1 MFRDGVSEGQFQE
14 VIVLFSFARNLI
26 FESHQQTDYCEEKI
40 RPIFRFIDLRSSL
53 LHIWNYLGLVK
64 RSALGYLIEVLT

>member
-1 MFRDGVSEGQFQE
+1 MLKAFYRHLRVKPKKVIMFRDGVSEGQFQE
-14 VIVLFSFARNLI
+14 VTVLFSFARDLI

-53 LHIWNYLGLVK
+53 LHI
-64 RSALGYLIEVLT
+64 